1 MTEPAQIRLN
11 IDPALRDNFKAA
23 CQRSGL
29 SMAEQTARMI
39 GQFVGGI
46 APAGEEITADLPP
59 AEGQPGEPEPP
70 PPSLEV
76 WLEDILDDHRDMQL
90 AAMKNLA
97 TGDNLIWLLDRI
109 NADADKRHEG
119 FAKTVQ
125 AISGTLSESI
135 ESSHKRWQGLI
146 AVRLRDRFWLGGA
159 ALAGMAVLGLLL
171 ALVSG
176 TGLGRKLAVALT
188 GGDNKWQAALL
199 LVGDGSWLNSQLIVD
214 TRSLLASPDFR
225 LNYATCIERAARA
238 NRAITCKLVMPA
250 LPEKR

>member
-29 SMAEQTARMI
+29 SMAEQTARFI
-39 GQFVGGI
+39 SQFLDGNP
-46 APAGEEITADLPP
+46 PAEKQVMVDPPP
-59 AEGQPGEPEPP
+59 AEGQPNEADPP

-76 WLEDILDDHRDMQL
+76 WLEDILEDHRDMQL

-97 TGDNLIWLLDRI
+97 TGDNLFWLLDRI
-109 NADADKRHEG
+109 NVDADKRQEG
-119 FAKTVQ
+119 FGKTVQ
-125 AISGTLSESI
+125 ALGATVSESI

-146 AVRLRDRFWLGGA
+146 AARRRDRFWLGGA
-159 ALAGMAVLGLLL
+159 AFAGMAVLGLLL

-176 TGLGRKLAVALT
+176 TGLGRKLAVELT